1 LLLFFVLIVA
11 LFALGLPW
19 SARNRHKVQR
29 IIVKSKVALNRW
41 QGREPSLVSI
51 VGDTGLP
58 GARVQV
64 LDSRSGWATLC
75 DGEGKFLLPDVLCY
89 PGATYDLVVS
99 PDENTGYIVRA
110 YAPSSPP
117 SGLIDAGRIILNADT
132 EVSLTNLPGLASIT
146 YQSFDSE
153 NRDYY
158 RRVFDEL
165 SARKSSDEEKV
176 DAVNTY
182 IAAKLN
188 YDESQWELGSPRR
201 ILERGSQYCGHLSMA
216 MATILAVAYPVRIID
231 LRDGAIPPNTH
242 VAVEVFYEGD
252 WHLYDPTYGVKFKN
266 KEGRIISYREI
277 KLNPAL
283 ISPDL
288 FSAFRQRY
296 PKISLDSLANV
307 YTSGHH
313 HFYYLSYRCSQYA
326 HAWWAYKNRL
336 NYVPAGGRILLAAA
350 GIRAGSNVRYHIR
363 KPSSDDDELTFISH
377 RGGNSVCVLEEEQ
390 SPQINLAPGLYDV
403 FVDLYDGNDQSPN
416 DSSPA
421 LITGWHLSVKLEV
434 R

>member
-1 LLLFFVLIVA
+1 MA
-11 LFALGLPW
+11 LFAPGLPW
-19 SARNRHKVQR
+19 SARYRHKVDR
-29 IIVKSKVALNRW
+29 IIVKSKVAFNRW
-41 QGREPSLVSI
+41 LGHEPGLVSI

-75 DGEGKFLLPDVLCY
+75 DADGKFLLPDVLSY

-99 PDENTGYIVRA
+99 TDENTGHIVKV

-117 SGLIDAGRIILNADT
+117 SGLIDAGKIILSADT
-132 EVSLTNLPGLASIT
+132 EVSLTNLPGLVSIT
-146 YQSFDSE
+146 YQPFDTE

-165 SARKSSDEEKV
+165 SAGKSSDEEKV
-176 DAVNTY
+176 DAVNNY
-182 IAAKLN
+182 IAARLN
-188 YDESQWELGSPRR
+188 YDEIQWELGSPRR
-201 ILERGSQYCGHLSMA
+201 ILERGSQYCGHLSTA
-216 MATILAVAYPVRIID
+216 MATILAVAYPVRVIN
-231 LRDGAIPPNTH
+231 LRDGATPPNTH
-242 VAVEVFYEGD
+242 VAVEVFYKGD

-266 KEGRIISYREI
+266 KEGRVVSYREI

-296 PKISLDSLANV
+296 PKISLDSLAGV
-307 YTSGHH
+307 YSSGHY

-326 HAWWAYKNRL
+326 HAWWAYKNGL
-336 NYVPAGGRILLAAA
+336 NYVPAGGRILMAAA
-350 GIRAGSNVRYHIR
+350 GIRPGSNVRYHIR
-363 KPSSDDDELTFISH
+363 KPGSTDDELTFISH
-377 RGGNSVCVLEEEQ
+377 RGGNSGCVLDEEQ

-403 FVDLYDGNDQSPN
+403 FVDLYDGNDQNPS
-416 DSSPA
+416 DSSQG
-421 LITGWHLSVKLEV
+421 LITGWYLSVKLEV